1 VLGDAALFFALGW
14 AATGIGAH
22 VAALV
27 LTGFTLPRA
36 VLLLLG
42 GVLGDRVGPR
52 RLLLVCTAIVG
63 TCCFLLALAVGM
75 RGVSAGLLL
84 TTSVVVGTVDA
95 FALPAAGVLPRLFVP
110 DDQLPRAM
118 ALRTSATQLVTL
130 AGGPLSGLLV
140 ATVGLVGALTLDG
153 LTFAVQFTVLLALR
167 PPYDVT
173 RPRTRLIPPR
183 RGPAKAAPGGG
194 PAEAAPVGGLAGA
207 VPGREP
213 VGVVP
218 GGGSVGAVAQLD
230 RPSVVRDAVDG
241 LRVAVGD
248 PVLRMILAVVALVAA
263 FVLPVTSLCVPLL
276 ARSHAWTAGQAG
288 LVVAGNV
295 AGGLIVTILVA
306 RFGTFTR
313 VELTAALGCLLA
325 AVGIAAL
332 ALAPT
337 VGAAV
342 AGTLTQGIGIGLF
355 TSHLAPLFVRSTPKS
370 HLTRLQ
376 SLLSLAQTVP
386 LIATT
391 NLLATLDVHQA
402 LAAAAAATTLAGL
415 MLLRIWRRKT
425 NRLTLAP
432 WLTRS
437 RFARTPRRSMRLR
450 S

>member
-1 VLGDAALFFALGW
+1 VNRSYYGWLAGSTLSVLGDTALFFGLGW

-42 GVLGDRVGPR
+42 GVLGDRIGPR

-63 TCCFLLALAVGM
+63 TCCFLLAVAVGL

-95 FALPAAGVLPRLFVP
+95 FALPAAGVLPRLFVS

-140 ATVGLVGALTLDG
+140 ATVGLVGALALDG
-153 LTFAVQFTVLLALR
+153 LTFAVQFVVLLALR

-173 RPRTRLIPPR
+173 PQR
-183 RGPAKAAPGGG
+183 
-194 PAEAAPVGGLAGA
+194 
-207 VPGREP
+207 
-213 VGVVP
+213 
-218 GGGSVGAVAQLD
+218 D
-230 RPSVVRDAVDG
+230 RSSVVRDAVDG

-276 ARSHAWTAGQAG
+276 ARSHGWTAGQAG

-295 AGGLIVTILVA
+295 AGGLLVTVLVA
-306 RFGTFTR
+306 RFGTHPR
-313 VELTAALGCLLA
+313 AELTSGVGCLLA
-325 AVGIAAL
+325 ALGIAGL
-332 ALAPT
+332 TLAPS
-337 VGAAV
+337 VPAAIGA
-342 AGTLTQGIGIGLF
+342 TLTQGVGIGLF

-386 LIATT
+386 LIAST
-391 NLLATLDVHQA
+391 NLLAGLKFQHALTLS
-402 LAAAAAATTLAGL
+402 ATATALAGL
-415 MLLRIWRRKT
+415 ILLRLEQVGAYRGNSIAKVG
-425 NRLTLAP
+425 
-432 WLTRS
+432 
-437 RFARTPRRSMRLR
+437 
-450 S
+450 